1 MSSTERLRLRVDD
14 DDDLA
19 AAYAASEGTDVEVRE
34 VTAEPS
40 GGLEQQIEPVTAVL
54 IGAGVV
60 AATKMLMDWWDR
72 RRGGLVIDLRPDE
85 PDMFYRDPD
94 IAYGYV
100 VTIPA
105 EGGTVT
111 VDVKNLPDAAE
122 KWVSDVV
129 TSAFTT
135 ASEAAAAARAAVG
148 AERVEVGAA

>member
-1 MSSTERLRLRVDD
+1 MDTVRLRLRVED

-19 AAYAASEGTDVEVRE
+19 AAYAASSSTDVAVRE

-60 AATKMLMDWWDR
+60 ATAKMIMDWWDR
-72 RRGGLVIDLRPDE
+72 RRGGLVIDLRPDQA
-85 PDMFYRDPD
+85 DMFYRDPD
-94 IAYGYV
+94 VAYGYV

-111 VDVKNLPDAAE
+111 VDVKDLPDAAE
-122 KWVSDVV
+122 KWIGDVV
-129 TSAFTT
+129 SSAFSS
-135 ASEAAAAARAAVG
+135 AAEAAAAAHAALG
-148 AERVEVGAA
+148 AERVQVAAP